1 MGLVDVA
8 SSILA
13 VESKPL
19 AAGDC
24 TTTVRVYLL
33 CTEYSLLIT
42 KLSSNCETL
51 FNYESLFQI

>member
-24 TTTVRVYLL
+24 TTTVRVYP
-33 CTEYSLLIT
+33 
-42 KLSSNCETL
+42 LSFNYETL
-51 FNYESLFQI
+51 F